1 MGQLHPALDHGTT
14 LDELNGAAA
23 DLAARAPTLTDDQLL
38 DGVMRVVAMVSGEG
52 CDAHTGAYVWGD
64 DSYPVDSLPLRLW
77 LFDDGVYVVDA
88 LDPYRSLIGSRIETI
103 AGTPTANVITAVE
116 PLIPRDNE
124 WTVRNLTPRYVLIP
138 QVLSGVGIPAD
149 TTVTVSTLDPAGTAA
164 TTDVKSIPMSDYN
177 EWAGPYG
184 LHLPADSVVLYLSRM
199 NEPLWWRSLEGGTLY
214 VQYNQ
219 TSFVS
224 ELLGDLHD
232 AMTAP
237 GVVRVVLDLR
247 HNTGGEVRAVD
258 DLANLF
264 EQADVAAIDGPYVI
278 TGRNTFSAAG
288 LLVARLQADAGATIV
303 GEPMGACPTAWGNA
317 RQFELPFTGI
327 DVSVATELE
336 IGVAEDDARDTIEPD
351 IAAPLTVSD
360 WAAHRDPALE
370 AIQALPAQ

>member
-1 MGQLHPALDHGTT
+1 MDRLHPELDHGVST
-14 LDELNGAAA
+14 DELNQAAA
-23 DLAARAPTLTDDQLL
+23 ELAAGARTLTDDQLL
-38 DGVMRVVAMVSGEG
+38 DGVMRIVAMVSREG

-64 DSYPVDSLPLRLW
+64 DSFAVDSLPLRLW
-77 LFDDGVYVVDA
+77 LFDDGIYVVDA
-88 LDPYRSLIGSRIETI
+88 LDPFRSLIGSRVVSI
-103 AGTPTANVITAVE
+103 AGVPTADVITAVE

-124 WTVRNLTPRYVLIP
+124 WTVRNLTARYLLIP
-138 QVLSGVGIPAD
+138 QVLSGVGIPAGAS
-149 TTVTVSTLDPAGTAA
+149 VAVSTLDPSGKAAANEITA
-164 TTDVKSIPMSDYN
+164 IPMSDYN

-184 LHLPADSVVLYLSRM
+184 LHLPADSTVLYLSRM
-199 NEPLWWRSLEGGTLY
+199 DEPLWWRGLGGGTLY

-224 ELLGDLHD
+224 HLLDDLHD
-232 AMTAP
+232 AITAA

-258 DLANLF
+258 DLVDLF
-264 EQADVAAIDGPYVI
+264 EQPDVGAIDGPYVI

-317 RQFELPFTGI
+317 RQFELPFSGM
-327 DVSVATELE
+327 DVSVATQLE
-336 IGVAEDDARDTIEPD
+336 VGASEDDKRDTIEPD
-351 IAAPLTVSD
+351 IAVPLTPSD

-370 AIQALPAQ
+370 AIQALPAK